1 MILTTSLDQ
10 QCTSLWP
17 PLGCFRESLHHSSL
31 PCGLGLSQACLYG
44 SAMPQA
50 PFLCSIIDSTR
61 ERGSGRQKVWPPHFT
76 YYISD
81 LRFSYYT
88 LIKYSSWKKKCYPY
102 PFIIRVKVL
111 PKHLFTK
118 QILWNKQWKNNMFGF
133 QVPQSK
139 KKKIIIIIILPDSP

>member
-17 PLGCFRESLHHSSL
+17 SLGCFRESLHHSSL
-31 PCGLGLSQACLYG
+31 PCDLGLSQACLYG

-61 ERGSGRQKVWPPHFT
+61 ERRSGRQKVWPPHFT

-81 LRFSYYT
+81 FSFSYYT

-102 PFIIRVKVL
+102 PLIIRVKVL

-118 QILWNKQWKNNMFGF
+118 QILLNKLWKNN
-133 QVPQSK
+133 VWISSSSVK
-139 KKKIIIIIILPDSP
+139 KKKKKILPDSP